1 MTKHS
6 QPPVPA
12 SSDAAPPPAAN
23 YPTVPPDPSDAS
35 VEPSPLNS
43 KFLVP
48 PQPGNRP
55 RTPDSFNSVA
65 FADLPLYIPN
75 VTTPYVGYHGA
86 LNIAATEVHKELG
99 VLFVLL
105 PYLDRAEFDVLHLF
119 YGDEL
124 DYVAAYTITEDDIV
138 TNRPIPMY
146 VPPNRIIHGPVSP
159 VFIRVSIFGGG
170 TAETLHL
177 NLFVDKARP
186 ADDNPIAS
194 TVQNENLHLPI
205 FPQDLIDFGVGP
217 DDIGVPIAVRIK
229 HYPVDT
235 SRPANTFR
243 KVRDRIRLSI
253 GGRIIPHSVTEGEA
267 GGTDDIFI
275 RVNTSDW
282 KAIGTGS
289 HVCEYE
295 VVNEA
300 GNHSDGW
307 SPAQVLDV
315 MLEDGAEPLLPVA
328 FVQEAP
334 ENILDHDTLVGDA
347 HIFIFISGNGYA
359 MDDIIRVTING
370 RTAGGEPLITN
381 YDSPPLTSTTAFY
394 LTLPLPNEDV
404 KALVGGRF
412 QLRYKRIRSDVPDRL
427 SRSNV
432 VGVIGTELPVG
443 LAPPYFIEAQHGDI
457 LEPQELFFT
466 AVIPEYVGQKYYD
479 LVTLILIGTYVNG
492 NPYYDE
498 YEDIAGDGDGLRLIP
513 NGPNG
518 DIAKLEGGT
527 LRIYYLVENENG
539 LRPPSQ
545 DRLYNVGQPA
555 ASLAEPRILEAP
567 GPLYQFDP
575 SVSPGDANV
584 RVLPDADIKDG
595 DTVRVYALGNAA
607 GGTPSIPPFPVT
619 AFWEGRTLPF
629 TLPRANVIANTV
641 MRIYYARERQNA
653 PTRFSHEVRM
663 GVGAKLDY
671 PAPQVLEATGTG
683 HNTALLN
690 PRHVLTPPVVTI
702 RVISDKFPPSA
713 DIKVFITGKPGI
725 GMPDIPAKPARPEPG
740 TNYVNFTVP
749 NTFVPAYLGER
760 CTVYYNVIEVGKST
774 KSDDLELSVGAFTQD
789 ELDLVSIPQA
799 PDNVIIANEGNDVEI
814 NKWPFISTAQA
825 VFIELKSATN
835 HPLRA
840 GRKVSSA
847 ELGAGKTQDLIPA
860 NYLQGLSSDDEIT
873 IEARVSLDGS
883 GSLITAI
890 PFKSVSYR
898 IKKKAE
904 IIKIIPIGG
913 YPHSIAASADGKR
926 VYVANSTHPSTGRV
940 SVIDTEDFTGIR
952 IITTEGMDI
961 RDVATSP
968 DSTRLYMAGRSIF
981 GYPNGF
987 MAYETT
993 NFTRLILQTGYSVI
1007 RIGVNPNG
1015 RQLVMAHWTTG
1026 GNFIRFVNTTTF
1038 GYKSILPPTNTIF
1051 VYQYINPEGTL
1062 SYGSGYLF
1070 DLVTETV
1077 KTTTPVTGNYAAFS
1091 YQRPRLYIV
1100 QDSSI
1105 TVVDSNLNST
1115 VAALH
1120 GFHGLRNIVC
1130 DPHQPRAYVVDQIT
1144 NSVITLDISADT
1156 PRIIDTITSII
1167 QPFAL
1172 ALSPDSKYLY
1182 VGASS
1187 DESLVVIRL

>member
-35 VEPSPLNS
+35 VEPSPLNP

-124 DYVAAYTITEDDIV
+124 DYVAAYTITKDDIE

-282 KAIGTGS
+282 IAIGTGS

-295 VVNEA
+295 VVDEA

-315 MLEDGAEPLLPVA
+315 MLEDGAEPLLPIA

-359 MDDIIRVTING
+359 MGDIIRVTING

-412 QLRYKRIRSDVPDRL
+412 QLRYMRIRSGVPDRL
-427 SRSNV
+427 SRSNI

-575 SVSPGDANV
+575 LVSPGNANV
-584 RVLPDADIKDG
+584 RVLPDADIKGG
-595 DTVRVYALGNAA
+595 DTVRMYALGNAP
-607 GGTPSIPPFPVT
+607 GGTPSIPPFPVSD
-619 AFWEGRTLPF
+619 FWVGRTLPF
-629 TLPRANVIANTV
+629 TLPRDNVTKNTV
-641 MRIYYARERQNA
+641 MRIYYARERENA
-653 PTRFSHEVRM
+653 PTRYSHRVDM
-663 GVGAKLDY
+663 KIGSAPDLGVPK
-671 PAPQVLEATGTG
+671 VLESTVVSPTSS
-683 HNTALLN
+683 TLN
-690 PRHVLTPPVVTI
+690 PTHVVSPPV
-702 RVISDKFPPSA
+702 
-713 DIKVFITGKPGI
+713 
-725 GMPDIPAKPARPEPG
+725 
-740 TNYVNFTVP
+740 FTVRVDYSP
-749 NTFVPAYLGER
+749 MF
-760 CTVYYNVIEVGKST
+760 
-774 KSDDLELSVGAFTQD
+774 
-789 ELDLVSIPQA
+789 
-799 PDNVIIANEGNDVEI
+799 
-814 NKWPFISTAQA
+814 
-825 VFIELKSATN
+825 
-835 HPLRA
+835 
-840 GRKVSSA
+840 
-847 ELGAGKTQDLIPA
+847 
-860 NYLQGLSSDDEIT
+860 SSDDIT
-873 IEARVSLDGS
+873 VKLIVKPGLIPPNIPPVSGNPSQGHVDINISNTHIADHIGETLKIQYHVSRAGGVYDSEVLELRVLNFHELPGGNPLPYPKINNLPPNSILDLGS
-883 GSLITAI
+883 FSG
-890 PFKSVSYR
+890 
-898 IKKKAE
+898 
-904 IIKIIPIGG
+904 
-913 YPHSIAASADGKR
+913 DGKASVLAWPLIR
-926 VYVANSTHPSTGRV
+926 AGQKAVMTLHSQNVESLTIFDGNVLPSEVSTGLINKNVQRAWLEALPTNSKV
-940 SVIDTEDFTGIR
+940 TLRLLVAFDGGTSTDYGIEFPLTEYAVKPVPQLTI
-952 IITTEGMDI
+952 
-961 RDVATSP
+961 
-968 DSTRLYMAGRSIF
+968 DSTRMILN
-981 GYPNGF
+981 GYAIVAPNWPRNGQDYVGNAQTRTAIGGKKPYTHTSESSAVAIVEASTGKVTG
-987 MAYETT
+987 MSNGTTRIKVSDDSGQTVSYEVTVS
-993 NFTRLILQTGYSVI
+993 NVWQLILHPGPIQ
-1007 RIGVNPNG
+1007 
-1015 RQLVMAHWTTG
+1015 
-1026 GNFIRFVNTTTF
+1026 
-1038 GYKSILPPTNTIF
+1038 
-1051 VYQYINPEGTL
+1051 
-1062 SYGSGYLF
+1062 YGSAIAWRNGIAGAVGMGYYNGV
-1070 DLVTETV
+1070 DLMEKVYGPASQF
-1077 KTTTPVTGNYAAFS
+1077 PVPHDSAYWTCLESGCDS
-1091 YQRPRLYIV
+1091 LTRPLWDTRIPNAIRCLGMH
-1100 QDSSI
+1100 
-1105 TVVDSNLNST
+1105 
-1115 VAALH
+1115 VA
-1120 GFHGLRNIVC
+1120 
-1130 DPHQPRAYVVDQIT
+1130 
-1144 NSVITLDISADT
+1144 
-1156 PRIIDTITSII
+1156 
-1167 QPFAL
+1167 
-1172 ALSPDSKYLY
+1172 
-1182 VGASS
+1182 VGAWC
-1187 DESLVVIRL
+1187 IAPKRP

>member
-35 VEPSPLNS
+35 VEPSPLNP

-48 PQPGNRP
+48 HQPGNRP

-75 VTTPYVGYHGA
+75 VSTPYVGYHGA

-99 VLFVLL
+99 VLFILL

-119 YGDEL
+119 YGDAL
-124 DYVAAYTITEDDIV
+124 DFVAAYTITKDDIV
-138 TNRPIPMY
+138 NNRPIPMY

-159 VFIRVSIFGGG
+159 VFVRVSIFGGG

-186 ADDNPIAS
+186 ADVNPIAS
-194 TVQNENLHLPI
+194 TVQNENLHKPI

-217 DDIGVPIAVRIK
+217 DDISVPIAVRIK

-235 SRPANTFR
+235 SRPADTFR

-267 GGTDDIFI
+267 GGTDDIVI

-295 VVNEA
+295 VVDEA

-315 MLEDGAEPLLPVA
+315 MLEDGAEPLLPIA

-334 ENILDHDTLVGDA
+334 DNILDHDTLVGDA

-359 MDDIIRVTING
+359 TGDIIRVTING
-370 RTAGGEPLITN
+370 RAAGGEPLITN
-381 YDSPPLTSTTAFY
+381 YDSPPLSSTTAFY

-412 QLRYKRIRSDVPDRL
+412 QLRYKRIRSGVPDRL
-427 SRSNV
+427 SRSNI

-575 SVSPGDANV
+575 LVSLGNANV
-584 RVLPDADIKDG
+584 RVLPDADIKSG
-595 DTVRVYALGNAA
+595 DTVRMYALGNAP
-607 GGTPSIPPFPVT
+607 GGTPSILPFPVT

-629 TLPRANVIANTV
+629 TLPKDNVTKNTV
-641 MRIYYARERQNA
+641 MRIYYARDRENA
-653 PTRFSHEVRM
+653 PTRYSHQVDM
-663 GVGAKLDY
+663 KIGSAPDLGVPK
-671 PAPQVLEATGTG
+671 VLESTVVSPTSS
-683 HNTALLN
+683 TLN
-690 PRHVLTPPVVTI
+690 PTHVVSPPVFTVRVPYLPMFASDDITVKLIVKPGLTPPFIAPKSGNPSQGFVDFTLSNTHIANHIGESLKIQYHVRRAGADYDSGILDLLVLNFDELPGGNPLPQAAINDLPSNTTLDLNLFASDAMAGVI
-702 RVISDKFPPSA
+702 PWPLMRANQRVWLTVERAGVAPHKVLDGYLVLASEVSAGIKNKAVSRTWLDQLANGSKISLRCAVAFDGGNETNAINFP
-713 DIKVFITGKPGI
+713 IT
-725 GMPDIPAKPARPEPG
+725 E
-740 TNYVNFTVP
+740 
-749 NTFVPAYLGER
+749 
-760 CTVYYNVIEVGKST
+760 YNIVSK
-774 KSDDLELSVGAFTQD
+774 LSVDNSLLTLDGISVRVNWPRSGAD
-789 ELDLVSIPQA
+789 SIGNTAVRQA
-799 PDNVIIANEGNDVEI
+799 KGGHPNYTYTSNN
-814 NKWPFISTAQA
+814 QA
-825 VFIELKSATN
+825 VANVDPLSGKVTGNKNGTATISIKDDKN
-835 HPLRA
+835 NT
-840 GRKVSSA
+840 VSYPV
-847 ELGAGKTQDLIPA
+847 TVR
-860 NYLQGLSSDDEIT
+860 N
-873 IEARVSLDGS
+873 VFN
-883 GSLITAI
+883 LITNDNFVTAD
-890 PFKSVSYR
+890 
-898 IKKKAE
+898 KAVQWRQSLSNGT
-904 IIKIIPIGG
+904 II
-913 YPHSIAASADGKR
+913 SQAALLDMR
-926 VYVANSTHPSTGRV
+926 RT
-940 SVIDTEDFTGIR
+940 
-952 IITTEGMDI
+952 
-961 RDVATSP
+961 
-968 DSTRLYMAGRSIF
+968 
-981 GYPNGF
+981 
-987 MAYETT
+987 
-993 NFTRLILQTGYSVI
+993 
-1007 RIGVNPNG
+1007 
-1015 RQLVMAHWTTG
+1015 
-1026 GNFIRFVNTTTF
+1026 
-1038 GYKSILPPTNTIF
+1038 
-1051 VYQYINPEGTL
+1051 YINPLPTRQH
-1062 SYGSGYLF
+1062 YWYCDPAPGSCHDDARRF
-1070 DLVTETV
+1070 FHRENQ
-1077 KTTTPVTGNYAAFS
+1077 GNYCAIIPGGNIAAW
-1091 YQRPRLYIV
+1091 
-1100 QDSSI
+1100 
-1105 TVVDSNLNST
+1105 
-1115 VAALH
+1115 
-1120 GFHGLRNIVC
+1120 C
-1130 DPHQPRAYVVDQIT
+1130 MQPT
-1144 NSVITLDISADT
+1144 
-1156 PRIIDTITSII
+1156 
-1167 QPFAL
+1167 
-1172 ALSPDSKYLY
+1172 
-1182 VGASS
+1182 
-1187 DESLVVIRL
+1187 